1 MQEVNS
7 SEYWDGRFSTDWE
20 SHEGPRQSRFFAT
33 LALENLPPWLLRR
46 IDAEKLTLADWGCA
60 QGDGT
65 EVLSHRISPDQLTG
79 VDFSEIAIDQ
89 AAARYSAIRF
99 VCQNWLEGE
108 SGKAAFDV
116 VFSSNTLEHFHSP
129 YDVLERISRH
139 ASKAVVL
146 ALPYR
151 EMDRIEEHFFTFLP
165 ENIPA
170 KLKNEFRLVWSR
182 VIDCRKV
189 PGAMWG
195 GDQIVLVYADSGWVD
210 RGELMLADCHVEK
223 ADLTSDAA
231 QWEEYI
237 ATLKRANAEQAEN
250 IEGLAAE
257 VRKQVEHAQQLA
269 EEVGR
274 QNKLAQE
281 MAVEAR
287 RLDAA
292 LQACGATLQERDAA
306 LQERDQKIQVL
317 EHRYQTIRA
326 YLRPASWPGILRK
339 AMFKSKS

>member
-33 LALENLPPWLLRR
+33 LAIENLPPWLLRR

-65 EVLSHRISPDQLTG
+65 EALSHRVPPDQLTG
-79 VDFSEIAIDQ
+79 VDFSEIAIAQ
-89 AAARYSAIRF
+89 AATRYSTIRF
-99 VCQNWLEGE
+99 VCQNWLEGD
-108 SGKAAFDV
+108 SANATFDI

-129 YDVLERISRH
+129 YDVLDRISHR

-151 EMDRIEEHFFTFLP
+151 ELERIEEHFYTFLP

-170 KLKNEFRLVWSR
+170 KLNNGFRLAWSR

-195 GDQIVLVYADSGWVD
+195 GDQIILVYADSEWLD
-210 RGELMLADCHVEK
+210 RGDLMLADCHVEK
-223 ADLTSDAA
+223 ADLASDVA

-237 ATLKRANAEQAEN
+237 AVLKRANAEQAEN
-250 IEGLAAE
+250 IEELAGE
-257 VRKQVEHAQQLA
+257 VRKQVDHAQQLA
-269 EEVGR
+269 QEVGR
-274 QNKLAQE
+274 QNALAQE
-281 MAVEAR
+281 MAVEVR
-287 RLDAA
+287 KLDAA
-292 LQACGATLQERDAA
+292 LQQ
-306 LQERDQKIQVL
+306 RDQHIQVL
-317 EHRYQTIRA
+317 EQRYQTIRA
-326 YLRPASWPGILRK
+326 YFRPASWPGILRK